1 MESTKT
7 KELRSRKNSVRSKLM
22 AAVAMLLVSTIL
34 LSSTTY
40 AWFVLSTA
48 PEVKG
53 MSTTVGANGSLEI
66 ALLNSETGADTS
78 RITTAVGDSSA
89 NTTDH
94 TVQEANVTWGN
105 LVSLGAGYGLDTVT
119 LYPASLNTT
128 DGTSLASLSGPLK
141 TPRYG
146 VDGRVAEVK
155 DNTTSGIFDTAKSYF
170 PVDDT
175 AYGVRAVGT
184 MTTSSPAESAL
195 FTAKASYN
203 RAMRQAALAAKGAL
217 NADNSLVLA
226 NMLMNHAIESSAQA
240 SNLLVPVTIT
250 DISALRN
257 ILTGLQSSVDY
268 TETALKWAVAAK
280 LTSEDTIT
288 TDITGIDL
296 SNFAS
301 NELVGSYIA
310 NLSTLKSSITTQLS
324 NYNNITATGADGA
337 YVWDDYDDV
346 LSAILDT
353 STVKVAG
360 KNFTEIKDLGSNA
373 QSWALKLVSTGA
385 TMDVYGGLLSDTA
398 NFVDTVDSGTFAMR
412 VSMKDDLSGEAGAP
426 VDTTGSIKANKT
438 TDVTTA
444 YLTALQGALQILTVV
459 GGSGQT
465 EATLSTKYGY
475 MVDLAFRCS
484 KATTLQLSA
493 AANRVNGDNE
503 TAGGGSTFTLTEGD
517 INQLARALR
526 IVFVDTD
533 TLNILGVAGISIPEN
548 TEGLNGVYPLAM
560 YNKTVDAATG
570 GIALTTTAGT
580 DAITELAANAIK
592 KISVLVY
599 LDGNYTDYAMDEIMG
614 SLNLQFSSSETLTP
628 MEYTGYVDAPNTN
641 AQPGETQPSSET
653 EPKTL
658 FTPVFVRFIF
668 PEGAAP
674 PGG

>member
-119 LYPASLNTT
+119 LYPASLNTA
-128 DGTSLASLSGPLK
+128 DGASLASLAGPLK
-141 TPRYG
+141 TPTYG
-146 VDGRVAEVK
+146 VDGRVASLTA
-155 DNTTSGIFDTAKSYF
+155 NTFSGTFNSRYF
-170 PVDDT
+170 PVEDA

-184 MTTSSPAESAL
+184 MTTTSPAESAL
-195 FTAKASYN
+195 FTAKAYYN
-203 RAMRQAALAAKGAL
+203 TAMRRAASSAKSAL
-217 NADNSLVLA
+217 SAENSLVLA
-226 NMLMNHAIESSAQA
+226 NMLMNHAIESSTQA

-250 DISALRN
+250 DISALQN
-257 ILTGLQSSVDY
+257 ILTGLQSSVEY

-280 LTSEDTIT
+280 LTSQGTIT

-296 SNFAS
+296 SNFTG
-301 NELVGSYIA
+301 NELVGSYITS
-310 NLSTLKSSITTQLS
+310 LSTLKSNIATQLTA
-324 NYNNITATGADGA
+324 YGTITPTGAEGA
-337 YVWDDYDDV
+337 YVWGDYDDV

-353 STVKVAG
+353 GTVKVAG
-360 KNFTEIKDLGSNA
+360 KTFTEIRDLGSNA
-373 QSWALKLVSTGA
+373 QSWALGLVSSGA

-398 NFVDTVDSGTFAMR
+398 NFVDTVDSGDFAM
-412 VSMKDDLSGEAGAP
+412 SFAMKDPDTGIAGAP
-426 VDTTGSIKANKT
+426 IPTTGSIKANKT

-444 YLTALQGALQILTVV
+444 YLTALQGVLQALTVD

-503 TAGGGSTFTLTEGD
+503 TAGGGSTFTLQTGN
-517 INQLARALR
+517 ITQLANALR

-533 TLNILGVAGISIPEN
+533 NLNILGVAGISITGAAAEQD
-548 TEGLNGVYPLAM
+548 GVYALAM

-570 GIALTTTAGT
+570 GIALTTTADT
-580 DAITELAANAIK
+580 DAITDLAANAIK

-628 MEYTGYVDAPNTN
+628 MDYTGYVDAPATESTG
-641 AQPGETQPSSET
+641 ASEPETT
-653 EPKTL
+653 
-658 FTPVFVRFIF
+658 
-668 PEGAAP
+668 
-674 PGG
+674 

>member
-119 LYPASLNTT
+119 LYPASLNTA
-128 DGTSLASLSGPLK
+128 DGASLASLAGPLK
-141 TPRYG
+141 TPTYG
-146 VDGRVAEVK
+146 VDGRVASLTA
-155 DNTTSGIFDTAKSYF
+155 NTFSGTFNSRYF
-170 PVDDT
+170 PVEDA

-184 MTTSSPAESAL
+184 MTTTSPAESAL
-195 FTAKASYN
+195 FTAKAYYN
-203 RAMRQAALAAKGAL
+203 TAMRRAASSAKSAL
-217 NADNSLVLA
+217 SAENSLVLA

-250 DISALRN
+250 DISALQN
-257 ILTGLQSSVDY
+257 ILTGLQSSVEY
-268 TETALKWAVAAK
+268 TETALKWAIAAK
-280 LTSEDTIT
+280 LTSQGTIT

-296 SNFAS
+296 SNFTS

-310 NLSTLKSSITTQLS
+310 SLSTLKSSIAAQL
-324 NYNNITATGADGA
+324 TAYGQIPTKAE
-337 YVWDDYDDV
+337 YTWTDYDDV

-353 STVKVAG
+353 TTVKVAG
-360 KNFTEIKDLGSNA
+360 KTFSEIGTMQDA
-373 QSWALKLVSTGA
+373 QSWALGLASTGA

-398 NFVDTVDSGTFAMR
+398 NFVDTVDSGTFDMR
-412 VSMKDDLSGEAGAP
+412 VTMKDSQTGQPGAALP
-426 VDTTGSIKANKT
+426 TTGSIKANKT

-444 YLTALQGALQILTVV
+444 YLTALQGALQILTVD

-503 TAGGGSTFTLTEGD
+503 TAGGGSTFTLQSGD
-517 INQLARALR
+517 INQLAKALR

-560 YNKTVDAATG
+560 YNKTVNPTTGAITLGETATN
-570 GIALTTTAGT
+570 
-580 DAITELAANAIK
+580 DAITDLTANAIK

-653 EPKTL
+653 EPT
-658 FTPVFVRFIF
+658 T
-668 PEGAAP
+668 
-674 PGG
+674 